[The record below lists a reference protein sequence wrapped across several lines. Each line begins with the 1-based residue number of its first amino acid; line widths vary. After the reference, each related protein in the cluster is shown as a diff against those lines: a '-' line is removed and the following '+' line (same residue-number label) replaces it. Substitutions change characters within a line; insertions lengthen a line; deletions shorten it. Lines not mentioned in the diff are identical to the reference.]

1 MSVSSLYV
9 VNPYNDNHIQMLN
22 EYEKRNEMSTNLS
35 EQLKQMVFSIP
46 EEEYLKNKKNR
57 NEIEE
62 RLFLEKDSTMID
74 SCLIQGEKDM
84 KTGRI
89 SLSPEKGITKRRKI
103 VSLAINYALNTLN
116 LEEVFI
122 MIDPTDKETITYL
135 KQNGYECLGE
145 EQGNIL
151 FLTEQEERIK
161 NKRMI
166 AWILLRI

>member
-9 VNPYNDNHIQMLN
+9 VNPYNDTHIQMLK
-22 EYEKRNEMSTNLS
+22 EYEKTNEMSTNLS
-35 EQLKQMVFSIP
+35 EQLKQMISSIP
-46 EEEYLKNKKNR
+46 EEEYLKTKKNR

-89 SLSPEKGITKRRKI
+89 SLSPKKGITKRRKI

-166 AWILLRI
+166 A

>member
-1 MSVSSLYV
+1 MNKLSVSSLYV
-9 VNPYNDNHIQMLN
+9 VNPYNDTHIQMLK
-22 EYEKRNEMSTNLS
+22 EYEKTNEMSTNLS

-89 SLSPEKGITKRRKI
+89 SLSPKKGITKRRKI

-166 AWILLRI
+166 A

>member
-9 VNPYNDNHIQMLN
+9 VNPYNDTHIQMLK
-22 EYEKRNEMSTNLS
+22 EYEKTNEMSTNLS
-35 EQLKQMVFSIP
+35 EQLKQMVSSIP
-46 EEEYLKNKKNR
+46 EEEYLKTKKNR

-89 SLSPEKGITKRRKI
+89 SLSPKKGITKRRKI

-122 MIDPTDKETITYL
+122 MIDPTDKETITVDQFSWYPIKITLSSKSKL
-135 KQNGYECLGE
+135 KSNFVWNL
-145 EQGNIL
+145 
-151 FLTEQEERIK
+151 
-161 NKRMI
+161 
-166 AWILLRI
+166 

>member
-1 MSVSSLYV
+1 MNKLSVSSLYV
-9 VNPYNDNHIQMLN
+9 VNPYNDTHIQMLN
-22 EYEKRNEMSTNLS
+22 EYEKRNKMSTNLS
-35 EQLKQMVFSIP
+35 EQLRQMVFSIP

-62 RLFLEKDSTMID
+62 RLFLEKESMMID
-74 SCLIQGEKDM
+74 SCLIQGEKDI

-89 SLSPEKGITKRRKI
+89 SLSPKKGITKRRKI

-166 AWILLRI
+166 A

>member
-9 VNPYNDNHIQMLN
+9 VNPYNDTHIQMLK
-22 EYEKRNEMSTNLS
+22 EYEKTNEMSTNLS

-89 SLSPEKGITKRRKI
+89 SLSPKKGITKRRKI

-166 AWILLRI
+166 A

>member
-1 MSVSSLYV
+1 MNKLSVSSLYV
-9 VNPYNDNHIQMLN
+9 VNPYNDTHIQMLN
-22 EYEKRNEMSTNLS
+22 EYEKRNKMSTNLS

-84 KTGRI
+84 KTVRI
-89 SLSPEKGITKRRKI
+89 SLSPKKGITKRRKI

-166 AWILLRI
+166 A

>member
-9 VNPYNDNHIQMLN
+9 VNPYNDTHIQMLK
-22 EYEKRNEMSTNLS
+22 EYEKTNEMSTNLS
-35 EQLKQMVFSIP
+35 EQLKQMVSSIP

-62 RLFLEKDSTMID
+62 RLFLEKDRTMID

-89 SLSPEKGITKRRKI
+89 SLYPQKGITKRRKI

-122 MIDPTDKETITYL
+122 MIDPTDKETIAYL

-151 FLTEQEERIK
+151 FLTEQEERII

-166 AWILLRI
+166 A

>member
-9 VNPYNDNHIQMLN
+9 VNPYNDTHIQMLN

-89 SLSPEKGITKRRKI
+89 SLSPKKGITKRRKI

-166 AWILLRI
+166 A

>member
-1 MSVSSLYV
+1 MNKLSVSSLYV
-9 VNPYNDNHIQMLN
+9 VNPYNDTHIQMLK
-22 EYEKRNEMSTNLS
+22 EYEKTNEMSTNLS
-35 EQLKQMVFSIP
+35 EQLKQMISSIP
-46 EEEYLKNKKNR
+46 EEEYLKTKKNR

-89 SLSPEKGITKRRKI
+89 SLSPQKGITKRRKI

-122 MIDPTDKETITYL
+122 MIDPTDKETIAYL

-151 FLTEQEERIK
+151 FLTEQEERII

-166 AWILLRI
+166 A

>member
-9 VNPYNDNHIQMLN
+9 VNPYNDTHIQMLN

-35 EQLKQMVFSIP
+35 EQLRQMVFSTP

-62 RLFLEKDSTMID
+62 RLFLEKESMMID
-74 SCLIQGEKDM
+74 SCLIQGEKDI

-89 SLSPEKGITKRRKI
+89 SLSPKKGITKRRKI

-166 AWILLRI
+166 A

>member
-1 MSVSSLYV
+1 VNKLSVSSLYV
-9 VNPYNDNHIQMLN
+9 INPYNDTHIKMLN
-22 EYEKRNEMSTNLS
+22 EYEKRNEMSTSLS
-35 EQLKQMVFSIP
+35 EQLKQMIFSIP
-46 EEEYLKNKKNR
+46 EEEYLKAKKNR

-74 SCLIQGEKDM
+74 SCLIQGEKDI
-84 KTGRI
+84 KAGRI
-89 SLSPEKGITKRRKI
+89 SLSPKKGITKRRKI

-166 AWILLRI
+166 A

>member
-9 VNPYNDNHIQMLN
+9 VNPYNGNHIQMLN

-74 SCLIQGEKDM
+74 SCLIQGEKDI

-89 SLSPEKGITKRRKI
+89 SLSPKKGITKRRKI

-166 AWILLRI
+166 A

>member
-9 VNPYNDNHIQMLN
+9 VNPYNDTHIQMLN
-22 EYEKRNEMSTNLS
+22 EYEKRNKMSTNLS
-35 EQLKQMVFSIP
+35 EQLRQMVFSIP

-62 RLFLEKDSTMID
+62 RLFLEKESMMID
-74 SCLIQGEKDM
+74 SCLIQGEKDI

-89 SLSPEKGITKRRKI
+89 SLSPKKGITKRRKI

-166 AWILLRI
+166 A

>member
-9 VNPYNDNHIQMLN
+9 VNPYNDTHIQMLK
-22 EYEKRNEMSTNLS
+22 EYEKTNEMSTNLS
-35 EQLKQMVFSIP
+35 EQLKQMVSSIP
-46 EEEYLKNKKNR
+46 EEEYLKTKKNR

-89 SLSPEKGITKRRKI
+89 SLSPKKGITKRRKI

-166 AWILLRI
+166 A

>member
-9 VNPYNDNHIQMLN
+9 VNPYNDTHIQMLK
-22 EYEKRNEMSTNLS
+22 EYEKTNEMSTNLS
-35 EQLKQMVFSIP
+35 EQLKQMVSSIP
-46 EEEYLKNKKNR
+46 EEEYLKAKKNR

-89 SLSPEKGITKRRKI
+89 SLSPKKGITKRRKI

-166 AWILLRI
+166 A

>member
-1 MSVSSLYV
+1 MNKLSVSSLYV

-35 EQLKQMVFSIP
+35 EQLRQMVFSIP

-62 RLFLEKDSTMID
+62 RLFLEKESMMID
-74 SCLIQGEKDM
+74 SCLIQGEKDI

-89 SLSPEKGITKRRKI
+89 SLSPKKGITKRRKI

-166 AWILLRI
+166 A

>member
-1 MSVSSLYV
+1 MNKLSVSSLYV
-9 VNPYNDNHIQMLN
+9 VNPYNDTHIQMLN

-89 SLSPEKGITKRRKI
+89 SLSPKKGITKRRKI

-166 AWILLRI
+166 A